1 MEKLFYENQYLKTF
15 TAEIAEIKE
24 LNGKFHVVLDK
35 TAFFPGG
42 GGQYC
47 DLGKIEEIE
56 VLDVYE
62 KDGLIYHVLEK
73 KPIKIHKVKCSLDWK
88 RRSNGMNQH
97 LAQHVLSA
105 CIFKLF
111 NINTIAVHHGNE
123 ISTIDF
129 NARLAEEQIKECE
142 EFANNVIS
150 EALKVEFLTP
160 TKRELKNMNL
170 RRKLPNTNEEIRV
183 VKIGDLD
190 MVACCGV
197 HPCST
202 LDLRLIKIKKYEKHK
217 QGTRIEFLAGEKAV
231 QDSFLKDEFTSSI
244 CKYLNCNEYE
254 AINGIKNLSNNLKE
268 TNEEN
273 KKLRIELSKYEIKDM
288 IENAYKIGEIK
299 IIKSIFTN
307 QNIKYVNNLVS
318 KLIEFENIIAL
329 IAIHSNEKVNLIF
342 SCSKNLNTL
351 NMGEILKDAISL
363 IDGKGGGSPTLAQG
377 AGKNN
382 SNLNGTLDY
391 AFNKVKNNFL

>member
-97 LAQHVLSA
+97 LAQHILSA

-111 NINTIAVHHGNE
+111 NINTIAVHHGSE

-129 NARLAEEQIKECE
+129 NARLTEEQIKECE
-142 EFANNVIS
+142 KFANNVIS

-197 HPCST
+197 HPSST

-231 QDSFLKDEFTSSI
+231 QDSFLKDEFTNSI
-244 CKYLNCNEYE
+244 CKYLNRNEYE
-254 AINGIKNLSNNLKE
+254 AINGIKNLSNKLKE

-273 KKLRIELSKYEIKDM
+273 KKLRIELSTYEIKDM

-299 IIKSIFTN
+299 IIKSIYTN

-318 KLIEFENIIAL
+318 KLTEFENIITL

-363 IDGKGGGSPTLAQG
+363 IDGKGGGSQTLAQG

-382 SNLNGTLDY
+382 SNLDGTLDY

>member
-1 MEKLFYENQYLKTF
+1 MEKLFYQNQYLKTF
-15 TAEIAEIKE
+15 TAEIEKIEE
-24 LNGKFHVVLDK
+24 LHGKFHVVLDK

-62 KDGLIYHVLEK
+62 KDKLIYHVLEK

-111 NINTIAVHHGNE
+111 NINTIAVHHGSE

-129 NARLAEEQIKECE
+129 NARLTEEQIKECE

-160 TKRELKNMNL
+160 TKRELKNINL

-197 HPCST
+197 HPSST

-273 KKLRIELSKYEIKDM
+273 KKLRIELSRYEIKDM
-288 IENAYKIGEIK
+288 IENAYKIGDIK
-299 IIKSIFTN
+299 IIKSIYTN

-318 KLIEFENIIAL
+318 KLTEFENIITL
-329 IAIHSNEKVNLIF
+329 IAIHSNEKANLIF

-363 IDGKGGGSPTLAQG
+363 IDGKGGGSQTLAQG

-382 SNLNGTLDY
+382 SNLDGTLDY